1 MINFFLGYQSLAH
14 PAASILRIKAGRAL
28 LDIHFRRVHKL
39 LSNYQRLLDKRNVST
54 KKKLPEGARFN
65 EWNAVAAILAL
76 FEISISNSLKSRAF
90 FREFAKYATTVVKVA
105 LEISERNRR
114 ED

>member
-1 MINFFLGYQSLAH
+1 M
-14 PAASILRIKAGRAL
+14 
-28 LDIHFRRVHKL
+28 LDIHFQRVHKL